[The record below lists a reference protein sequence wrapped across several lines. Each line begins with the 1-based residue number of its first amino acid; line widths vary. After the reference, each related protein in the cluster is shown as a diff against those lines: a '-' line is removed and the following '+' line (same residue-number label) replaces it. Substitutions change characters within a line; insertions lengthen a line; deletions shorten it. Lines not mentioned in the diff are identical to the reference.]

1 MATIKHP
8 KPKAH
13 FNQIAEE
20 LDYNGK
26 SVGQIQRS
34 IAALRRDKD
43 ITNVPEWAV
52 AVGGKPFDV
61 RGMKAS

>member
-20 LDYNGK
+20 LDYNNK
-26 SVGQIQRS
+26 DLGQIHRS
-34 IAALRRDKD
+34 LSALRQDND
-43 ITNVPEWAV
+43 ITSIPDWAI
-52 AVGGKPFDV
+52 ATAGKPFDV
-61 RGMKAS
+61 RPIDRK

>member
-20 LDYNGK
+20 LDYNNK
-26 SVGQIQRS
+26 DLSQIKRS
-34 IAALRRDKD
+34 LSALRQDND
-43 ITNVPEWAV
+43 ITGIPDWAI
-52 AVGGKPFDV
+52 ATAGKPFDV
-61 RGMKAS
+61 QPIDRK

>member
-20 LDYNGK
+20 LDYNNK
-26 SVGQIQRS
+26 DLGQIHMSLSALRQDNDITGIPDWA
-34 IAALRRDKD
+34 IAA
-43 ITNVPEWAV
+43 A
-52 AVGGKPFDV
+52 GKPFDV
-61 RGMKAS
+61 RSIKAS

>member
-20 LDYNGK
+20 LDYNNRDLR
-26 SVGQIQRS
+26 QIQRS
-34 IAALRRDKD
+34 LSALRQDND
-43 ITNVPEWAV
+43 ITGIPDWAI

-61 RGMKAS
+61 RSIEVS